1 MYIVSKILRLPAT
14 DNALE
19 EPLPEEVPQAMAKK
33 SLQGGM
39 LLKETARDKKWKGR
53 LKKCRDLRFR
63 PLFPSGF

>member
-1 MYIVSKILRLPAT
+1 MSKILRLPAT

-19 EPLPEEVPQAMAKK
+19 EPLPEEVPQAIAKK

-39 LLKETARDKKWKGR
+39 LLKEPKRDKKWKEDE
-53 LKKCRDLRFR
+53 KMQEPSIPC